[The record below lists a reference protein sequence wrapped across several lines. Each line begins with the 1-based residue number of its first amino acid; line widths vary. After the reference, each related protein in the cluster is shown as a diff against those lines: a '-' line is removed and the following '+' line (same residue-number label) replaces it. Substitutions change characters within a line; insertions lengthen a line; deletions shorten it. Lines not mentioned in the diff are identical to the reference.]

1 MAIDDLVF
9 NLQYPNEDKLITTKI
24 KESTEE
30 YIQDVAYRALSV
42 LNTCKRVENVQII
55 YQKDLITDYIA
66 MSMKKE
72 VQKICNH
79 NFLANDE
86 KGGAPPIH
94 LLLLYRG
101 YDMLTPFMQYNT
113 YSGMFYDMLEKTD
126 NVMEYQ
132 VALENG
138 EIIESKCQL
147 NEDDNIWQ
155 TFKYK

>member
-1 MAIDDLVF
+1 MI
-9 NLQYPNEDKLITTKI
+9 TKI

-30 YIQDVAYRALSV
+30 YIQDVAYRMLSI
-42 LNTCKRVENVQII
+42 LNTCHRVENVQII

-66 MSMKKE
+66 MAMKKE
-72 VQKICNH
+72 VQKVCNF
-79 NFLANDE
+79 NYEKNGA
-86 KGGAPPIH
+86 KGGAPPIF

-126 NVMEYQ
+126 NMMDYQ
-132 VALENG
+132 ISMENG
-138 EIIESKCQL
+138 EIIDSRCQL

-155 TFKYK
+155 TFKFK

>member
-1 MAIDDLVF
+1 MI
-9 NLQYPNEDKLITTKI
+9 TKI

-30 YIQDVAYRALSV
+30 YSQDVAYRMLSI
-42 LNTCKRVENVQII
+42 LNTSNRVENVQII

-66 MSMKKE
+66 KAMKIE
-72 VQKICNH
+72 VQKVCNF
-79 NFLANDE
+79 NYEKNRA
-86 KGGAPPIH
+86 KGGAPPIF

-126 NVMEYQ
+126 NMMDYQ
-132 VALENG
+132 ISMENG
-138 EIIESKCQL
+138 ENIDSRCQL

-155 TFKYK
+155 TFKFK